1 MDLTMLSSVMSANL
15 LQFTPHFITETTQV
29 QLYFNKYFPLT
40 LTKPARR
47 YQSNIKQSNRTNK
60 AATSEHHF
68 QRLKIIPLIEACCEG
83 TIMISTLR
91 LLRQVQNQ
99 AV

>member
-1 MDLTMLSSVMSANL
+1 MSVNL
-15 LQFTPHFITETTQV
+15 PQFTPHFITETTQV
-29 QLYFNKYFPLT
+29 KLYFNKYFPLI

-47 YQSNIKQSNRTNK
+47 HQSNIIQSNRTNK

-68 QRLKIIPLIEACCEG
+68 QRLNIDPLIQACCEG
-83 TIMISTLR
+83 TITILTLR